1 MTINDIIFQPLHFRN
16 LTVKN
21 RIFRSNISGRFDN
34 YDGSGSQA
42 RINWEEKFAKGGVGA
57 ICSSF
62 VPVSIR
68 GRILP
73 NYATIHHDKT
83 IPFWRKLGEKLHEY
97 DCKYILQLSHSGR
110 QQDYGGIENLGKK
123 ALSSTSKTESFH
135 GFVCQA
141 MTKAE
146 IDEAVQEF
154 ADGARRARQAGLD
167 GVELHGANGYLIT
180 QFLSSGINDRKDEY
194 GGSLENRARFL
205 MEIIA
210 AVRREVGDDF
220 HFQVKISAVDYNNA
234 VIPWEKKGNT
244 LEDTIQVCKWMEQA
258 GVDAIHVST
267 GSLFPHPRNPIGGFP
282 SDEALR
288 TYDTIVSS
296 GVYTFRNY
304 ILLRY
309 PPLRTIFRLLW
320 NRTKGKVIEGVNVEN
335 ARAIK
340 NAVNIPVICTGG
352 FQTASYIRRV
362 INEGACD
369 AVSIAR
375 SLVANNDL
383 VQIFA
388 SGKDRPDKPCTYCN
402 KCLVN
407 VLENPLGCYEL
418 SRFDGD
424 YDRMMEQVMSVFY
437 PTGFE
442 E

>member
-1 MTINDIIFQPLHFRN
+1 
-16 LTVKN
+16 
-21 RIFRSNISGRFDN
+21 
-34 YDGSGSQA
+34 
-42 RINWEEKFAKGGVGA
+42 
-57 ICSSF
+57 
-62 VPVSIR
+62 
-68 GRILP
+68 
-73 NYATIHHDKT
+73 
-83 IPFWRKLGEKLHEY
+83 
-97 DCKYILQLSHSGR
+97 
-110 QQDYGGIENLGKK
+110 
-123 ALSSTSKTESFH
+123 
-135 GFVCQA
+135 
-141 MTKAE
+141 
-146 IDEAVQEF
+146 
-154 ADGARRARQAGLD
+154 
-167 GVELHGANGYLIT
+167 
-180 QFLSSGINDRKDEY
+180 
-194 GGSLENRARFL
+194 
-205 MEIIA
+205 
-210 AVRREVGDDF
+210 
-220 HFQVKISAVDYNNA
+220 
-234 VIPWEKKGNT
+234 
-244 LEDTIQVCKWMEQA
+244 
-258 GVDAIHVST
+258 
-267 GSLFPHPRNPIGGFP
+267 
-282 SDEALR
+282 R

-352 FQTASYIRRV
+352 FQTASYIRKV

-388 SGKDRPDKPCTYCN
+388 SGKDRPHKPCTYCN